1 VVYDASTQANQHCP
15 NTQEPRI
22 TGNSGNTGNGL
33 VGRGLQPLP
42 PYEKSG
48 NNWQHTPHFQH
59 KRLAQPLSLVITVA
73 GKNPVP
79 TIWKHRQHLEP
90 TIYGAVAI
98 VAAVAGVF
106 ETKGTLD
113 YE

>member
-1 VVYDASTQANQHCP
+1 VYDASTRANQHCP

-22 TGNSGNTGNGL
+22 NGNSGNTGNGL

-42 PYEKSG
+42 PYKKSG
-48 NNWQHTPHFQH
+48 NNWQRTPHCQH
-59 KRLAQPLSLVITVA
+59 KGPAQPLCLVIAVA
-73 GKNPVP
+73 GKNPVA
-79 TIWKHRQHLEP
+79 TVWKHRQYLEA
-90 TIYGAVAI
+90 TVYGVVAI

-106 ETKGTLD
+106 EITGTLD